1 MQLFASELCP
11 SLWAWHAVSIGVGV
25 AYMCVYSWSH
35 CCWDVNLHSC
45 RLSCI
50 EPVVGNQINVIVKLI
65 IEIPLVNFNILLLKK
80 LAAQK
85 LASALTRE
93 LTVPHKVK
101 MTL

>member
-1 MQLFASELCP
+1 
-11 SLWAWHAVSIGVGV
+11 
-25 AYMCVYSWSH
+25 
-35 CCWDVNLHSC
+35 
-45 RLSCI
+45 
-50 EPVVGNQINVIVKLI
+50 VVGNQINVIVKLI